1 MLARWISSPSPA
13 TPQPRPS
20 ERRVERQAEEIDIGK
35 VDWDEIL
42 VAFRIGN
49 IPWPRVLGAEP
60 GDPNCRAPA
69 AALKRNGFA

>member
-1 MLARWISSPSPA
+1 M
-13 TPQPRPS
+13 
-20 ERRVERQAEEIDIGK
+20 ERQAEEIDIGK

-42 VAFRIGN
+42 IAFRIGN

-69 AALKRNGFA
+69 AGSISRSGSTAVCRAGTAGAI